1 MVFVTASPV
10 LTNEVKTYYHSLKQ
24 KLADNLKLKEIKVA
38 SKEGEANAVSNQGE
52 ELKADNLDES
62 SRQKLEAVMQI
73 KEQEFFA
80 VDHANE

>member
-38 SKEGEANAVSNQGE
+38 SKEGEVNEVSNQGE
-52 ELKADNLDES
+52 ELKAENLDES
-62 SRQKLEAVMQI
+62 SQKKLEAIMQM
-73 KEQEFFA
+73 KEQELFA
-80 VDHANE
+80 VDRAND